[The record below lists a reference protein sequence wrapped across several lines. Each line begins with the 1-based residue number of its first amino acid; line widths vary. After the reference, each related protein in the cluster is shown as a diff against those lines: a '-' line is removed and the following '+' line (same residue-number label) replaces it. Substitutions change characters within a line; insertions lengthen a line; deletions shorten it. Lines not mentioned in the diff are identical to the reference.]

1 MHYIVGTESCNRIT
15 DTSLNTTS
23 DNDSFEFFS
32 KSIIDTI
39 DKYHQL
45 FYNQKI
51 NCTIRGEFHSITAD
65 DVELLKE
72 CSARISLIVN
82 SNDGLESKIA
92 ILKGS
97 CVDYELIFTDKFIK
111 AEGVDCISQLM
122 SDSVDI
128 RINNTESTSSAF
140 FQMVREIQEKSF
152 EKGGT
157 TLFSILDQTSM
168 YTPQVCMFEGVDAYT
183 RDFYKQ
189 LKCEDKIE
197 IEINQDNE
205 SYFLLSSVAAVNKS
219 AFQYI
224 RSNAI
229 KRIQSKIL
237 QMSSLGK
244 QQKEEPNNNY
254 DVIFVYANRIRGI
267 AVASFLPGAPY
278 YLSTIAIENGFS
290 SKVIECS
297 ENSFEEE
304 FSKIKEKVKVVGFY
318 CACDNEIMVTNM
330 IKYVKSISPDIVV
343 IVGGPQAVVL
353 NENFF
358 IQSKADIV
366 SVGEGEQTTIELLEH
381 YINGNGAIEDIKG
394 IKYYVNDKLC
404 KTEDREP
411 IKDLDDY
418 PFAKPRRKDIAK
430 YNDPSRIFVLTGRG
444 CPNRCTFCYE
454 GANSRKLRYRS
465 MDRVFEEIG
474 YLLNEFPLANKL
486 HILDDT
492 FTCNQTRVYDF
503 CDRIREV
510 RKKRNIGWFCE
521 VHINTVYNKPEL
533 LRYMVDS
540 GLRGF
545 QIGLESGSNEVLKSY
560 KKNTTSQMIKS
571 FIDMCSSIV
580 DGSFCIEGNIIFGGP
595 FESKRTI
602 QESMDLCKYIL
613 EKGRGIFELNT
624 CCFSPLPNTDITLN
638 PQKYGLEISNED
650 LETTIRATSQIVT
663 SSQFLS
669 KDEIRSEKEKFD
681 NVIDTIYSYQ
691 TLRLT
696 TEQVLSLWNK
706 NTNSFNFKSRWGMK
720 LNSLEHFVNF
730 AMAMTFDNPK
740 PLHFDA
746 NVYPIRTFESMQY
759 LKDVFE
765 SNGFVFSERQYEEL
779 KLSNGRFDIQQLSEH
794 FETTIEQIKDDFEQL
809 NQLCLVYYSRC

>member
-1 MHYIVGTESCNRIT
+1 MHYIIGTESCGWLT
-15 DTSLNTTS
+15 EKVLNTTPN
-23 DNDSFEFFS
+23 NDSFEFFS
-32 KSIIDTI
+32 RSIEDTI
-39 DKYHQL
+39 DEYNRL
-45 FYNQKI
+45 FSSRKI
-51 NCTIRGEFHSITAD
+51 NCTIRGEFQTITAED
-65 DVELLKE
+65 CEILQKYGIH
-72 CSARISLIVN
+72 ISLIAN
-82 SNDGLESKIA
+82 SKDDLDSKINV
-92 ILKGS
+92 LKS
-97 CVDYELIFTDKFIK
+97 KCLKFELVFTDKFVK
-111 AEGVDCISQLM
+111 AEGIDCISQLLA
-122 SDSVDI
+122 DSVDI
-128 RINNTESTSSAF
+128 RICNTESTPSAF
-140 FQMVREIQEKSF
+140 FQMMREIQERSF

-157 TLFSILDQTSM
+157 ALFSALDQSSD
-168 YTPQVCMFEGVDAYT
+168 YTPQVCMFAGTDPYIHN
-183 RDFYKQ
+183 FYKQ
-189 LKCEDKIE
+189 VKCEGKGV
-197 IEINQDNE
+197 IEINQDME
-205 SYFLLSSVAAVNKS
+205 SYFLLSSVAAVNKN
-219 AFQYI
+219 AFHYI
-224 RSNAI
+224 RNNAI

-237 QMSSLGK
+237 QISLPEK
-244 QQKEEPNNNY
+244 QKNEEPENSY
-254 DVIFVYANRIRGI
+254 DVVFVYANRVRGI
-267 AVASFLPGAPY
+267 AATPFPPGAPY

-304 FSKIKEKVKVVGFY
+304 FSRINDRVKIVGFY

-330 IKYVKSISPDIVV
+330 IKYIKSISPNIIV

-358 IQSKADIV
+358 IRSKADIV
-366 SVGEGEQTTIELLEH
+366 SVGEGEQTTIELLEY
-381 YINGNGAIEDIKG
+381 YINGRGAIKDIKG
-394 IKYYVNDKLC
+394 IKYYINNKLY
-404 KTEDREP
+404 KTEEREP
-411 IKDLDDY
+411 IKDLDAY
-418 PFAKPRRKDIAK
+418 PFTKLRRKDVAK
-430 YNDPSRIFVLTGRG
+430 YSDPSRIFILTGRG

-465 MDRVFEEIG
+465 MDRVFEEID

-486 HILDDT
+486 HIFDDT
-492 FTCNQTRVYDF
+492 FTCNPKRVYDF
-503 CDRIREV
+503 CDRIKEI
-510 RKKRNIGWFCE
+510 RKKRKIEWVCE

-533 LRYMVDS
+533 LQYMVDS
-540 GLRGF
+540 GLSGF
-545 QIGLESGSNEVLKSY
+545 QIGLESGSDEVLKAY

-571 FIDMCSSIV
+571 FFDMCSTINGNIS
-580 DGSFCIEGNIIFGGP
+580 IEGNIIFGGP
-595 FESKRTI
+595 FESKNTI
-602 QESMDLCKYIL
+602 LESMNLCRYIL
-613 EKGRGIFELNT
+613 EKGRGTLELQT

-638 PQKYGLEISNED
+638 PQKYGLEISND
-650 LETTIRATSQIVT
+650 DVDTTIHALSQIVT
-663 SSQFLS
+663 SSRFLS
-669 KDEIRSEKEKFD
+669 KDEIRVEKENFD
-681 NVIDTIYSYQ
+681 KEIDAIYSYQ

-706 NTNSFNFKSRWGMK
+706 NTNSFNIRSRWGMK